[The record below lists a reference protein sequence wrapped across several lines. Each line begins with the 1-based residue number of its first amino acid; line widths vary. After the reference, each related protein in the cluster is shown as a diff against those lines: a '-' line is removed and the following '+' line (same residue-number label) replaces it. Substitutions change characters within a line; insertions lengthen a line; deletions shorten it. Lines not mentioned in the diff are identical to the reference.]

1 MGFEGFTD
9 YMSSEYMSRG
19 RSAELLKTKN
29 SIRNV
34 LPPLAVWVVPLTL
47 TLVFGGRAS
56 AANKI
61 LETMG
66 VSIAVGAVLGAS
78 TLPFYSSPFDHTMN
92 IAYGAGA
99 GAAVGVGILVYG
111 ATQDTSD
118 VDDVT
123 YQTDR
128 PRNLAT
134 STYCTPF
141 LQFKKTSQ
149 GFWDPTVGLSL
160 VSLSW

>member
-1 MGFEGFTD
+1 MVG
-9 YMSSEYMSRG
+9 SSKKES
-19 RSAELLKTKN
+19 SVLLHRKTRN
-29 SIRNV
+29 SLRNV

-47 TLVFGGRAS
+47 TLGFGGSAS

-78 TLPFYSSPFDHTMN
+78 TLPFYSSPLDHTKN
-92 IAYGAGA
+92 IAYGAAA

-118 VDDVT
+118 DDGVVH
-123 YQTDR
+123 QSDGAQK
-128 PRNLAT
+128 LAA